1 MQDLMHAGWAN
12 KRPQGGID
20 AMCNSSVC
28 KWSGK
33 AIAKDCAGGEHGRTR
48 KSAADEVELDL
59 EALTVDVG
67 VEISP
72 VSPGAGRVHSGSEMT
87 TLRERYVVY
96 FHSVCS
102 LTS

>member
-59 EALTVDVG
+59 EALK
-67 VEISP
+67 
-72 VSPGAGRVHSGSEMT
+72 GRC
-87 TLRERYVVY
+87 R
-96 FHSVCS
+96 S
-102 LTS
+102 LDKPSLSWGWTRAQWQRDDDAKRNIFGIFPCCLFTD